1 MSNASPELRRQIRA
15 NAVGLLP
22 PQHVDEVVDLAIHAF
37 DQAFSS
43 MSAIVT
49 RASSP
54 GLAVAATG
62 IALSLIAQEA
72 QAKLEG
78 LETFTKA
85 NGGVVHIRKAGG
97 ARG

>member
-15 NAVGLLP
+15 DAVGLLP
-22 PQHVDEVVDLAIHAF
+22 PQHVDEVVDLAIHAYEQTF
-37 DQAFSS
+37 TS
-43 MSAIVT
+43 MGAIVT

-54 GLAVAATG
+54 GSAFAATG

-72 QAKLEG
+72 EAKLEG
-78 LETFTKA
+78 LQTFTKA